1 MKWAA
6 HIGKGI
12 EKGHIEK
19 GQVGSSHVGKGVGKG
34 QRESERDRLV
44 LSPTEYSVR
53 TSERQRIPPG
63 SWYTITLRM
72 ELWVPYYK
80 LIADEKDSN
89 HYERRPCSP
98 SLPLRSGRPAEPRSS
113 EIAPHIG
120 TAV

>member
-1 MKWAA
+1 MGSP
-6 HIGKGI
+6 HR
-12 EKGHIEK
+12 KGHRK
-19 GQVGSSHVGKGVGKG
+19 GTHRKGTGWISPRRKGSRKGT
-34 QRESERDRLV
+34 EAERDRLV

-89 HYERRPCSP
+89 HYERRLCSP